1 VATRDMGG
9 FVNVGLL
16 GCGLTGWQGGIDFL
30 RLVANAFTAV
40 STTRRLRVTL
50 IIPEF
55 ASRSPVAEVKRL
67 IRVPE
72 RVKRLIR
79 RVRRVP
85 ETPPIA
91 MTEVLRALNDI
102 FYEQDANI
110 TVAHVDDWDQLPRVC
125 CEAGVDVLIPVGR
138 SLGKDFP
145 VPWVGWVGDFQHKY
159 LSNLFSDHER
169 HERDAAHH
177 NLLTATPAV
186 IVNSEFT
193 AADIRRFHPEAKA
206 NVFLMPFAPA
216 ARPEWLEDK
225 PSLLRRYRAKGRYF
239 MICNQFWI
247 HKNHAVAF
255 KAFEAIS
262 TDYPDVD
269 LICTG
274 AASDY
279 RSQTHFSELQWFLK
293 QRGLA
298 SRVRCLGV
306 IPKRHQVELVK
317 GATALI
323 QPSLF
328 EGGPGGLSVYDAVAL
343 DTLVLASNI
352 QVNREIRSDDVLF
365 FDPHDPSSLAARM
378 RDCLLKGPRLRQQDA
393 STLLSRSLRKRRECG
408 DALVAALKC
417 AREHYLVRS

>member
-1 VATRDMGG
+1 VATRDMGDL
-9 FVNVGLL
+9 VNVGLL

-30 RLVANAFTAV
+30 RLLANSFTAV

-50 IIPEF
+50 IIPKF
-55 ASRSPVAEVKRL
+55 ASRSPVKRL
-67 IRVPE
+67 VRRVPG
-72 RVKRLIR
+72 RVNRLIR
-79 RVRRVP
+79 RVLGRP
-85 ETPPIA
+85 AI
-91 MTEVLRALNDI
+91 TEGLRDLNDI
-102 FYEQDANI
+102 FYEQDADI
-110 TVAHVDDWDQLPRVC
+110 TVAHVGDWDQLPRVC
-125 CEAGVDVLIPVGR
+125 CEAGVDVLIPAIG

-145 VPWVGWVGDFQHKY
+145 VPWVGWVIDFQHKY
-159 LSNLFSDHER
+159 LSNIFSDHER
-169 HERDAAHH
+169 HERDAGFHD
-177 NLLTATPAV
+177 LLTAAPAV

-206 NVFLMPFAPA
+206 SVFLMPFAPA
-216 ARPEWLEDK
+216 ACPEWLEDE

-239 MICNQFWI
+239 IICNQFWI
-247 HKNHAVAF
+247 HKNHALAF

-262 TDYPDVD
+262 TDYPDVN

-274 AASDY
+274 AAYDY
-279 RSQTHFSELQWFLK
+279 RSETHFSELQRFLK

-343 DTLVLASNI
+343 DTLVLASDI

-378 RDCLLKGPRLRQQDA
+378 RVCLLKDPRLRQDA
-393 STLLSRSLRKRRECG
+393 SMLLSRGLRKRRECG